1 MYLRLRPLMPSI
13 ALLVSTVA
21 IYGCGRDDASA
32 PSQSTDVS
40 ESRSDANL
48 TAAIQGRFYADD
60 LVRSGRVDVDA
71 DNGRV
76 TLSGTVETEAVR
88 QRALEIAR
96 DVAGADGVRDQIVVD
111 QSAAEPPPSAAET
124 RAPAGQA
131 APSLA
136 WITTKIQAAY
146 FISPQIKPWNI
157 DVTTRS
163 GGVVELRGRV
173 DDQAAKDE
181 AIRIARE
188 IEGVARVEDR
198 LRVQQDAPREETSP
212 VARGQES
219 PEGGQDNLF
228 EENLFSDTWL
238 TAKVQSKYY
247 LDDDIRGRDI
257 DVTTEDGVTTLK
269 GTVQSEQ
276 ERRQVVALA
285 RTTDGV
291 REVRDQ
297 LVVGSDTTT
306 RPPGSTSSQSA
317 LQPIEDTWI
326 TTKIQSQYF
335 LDPLVKGHEINVDT
349 QSGVVTLTGTVATE
363 ELKKA
368 AEQIARETDGTVR
381 VMNQLKV
388 QS

>member
-1 MYLRLRPLMPSI
+1 MYLRPRPLMPVI

-21 IYGCGRDDASA
+21 ISSCGREEVSN
-32 PSQSTDVS
+32 PQSTEVS

-48 TAAIQGRFYADD
+48 TTAIQGRFYADD
-60 LVRSGRVDVDA
+60 LVRNGRIAVDA
-71 DNGRV
+71 DGGLV

-96 DVAGADGVRDQIVVD
+96 EAAGTGGVRDQIVVD
-111 QSAAEPPPSAAET
+111 QSAAEAQPSATETRTTSAQHASPPSA
-124 RAPAGQA
+124 
-131 APSLA
+131 A

-146 FISPQIKPWNI
+146 FVSPPIRPWNI

-188 IEGVARVEDR
+188 TDGVARVEDR
-198 LRVQQDAPREETSP
+198 LRVEQGSPQVEQEAPQRGASP
-212 VARGQES
+212 VARGQGS
-219 PEGGQDNLF
+219 PDGGEDNL
-228 EENLFSDTWL
+228 LSDTWL

-269 GTVQSEQ
+269 GTVQSAQ
-276 ERRQVVALA
+276 EHRQVIALA
-285 RTTDGV
+285 RSTDGV

-297 LVVGSDTTT
+297 LVVASDTKP
-306 RPPGSTSSQSA
+306 RPSASPRSQPA
-317 LQPIEDTWI
+317 LEPIEDAWV

-335 LDPLVKGHEINVDT
+335 LDPRVKGHEINVDT
-349 QSGVVTLTGTVATE
+349 KSGVVNRLT
-363 ELKKA
+363 
-368 AEQIARETDGTVR
+368 
-381 VMNQLKV
+381 V

>member
-1 MYLRLRPLMPSI
+1 MPAI

-21 IYGCGRDDASA
+21 ISGCGRDDASA

-48 TAAIQGRFYADD
+48 TTAIQGRFYADD
-60 LVRSGRVDVDA
+60 LVRSGRIDVDA

-96 DVAGADGVRDQIVVD
+96 DVAGADGVRDQIMVD
-111 QSAAEPPPSAAET
+111 QSAAEAPPSAAAET

-173 DDQAAKDE
+173 EDQAAKDE

-188 IEGVARVEDR
+188 IDGVARVEDR

-219 PEGGQDNLF
+219 PAGGQDDLF

-291 REVRDQ
+291 RDVRDQ
-297 LVVGSDTTT
+297 LVVGSDTKTG
-306 RPPGSTSSQSA
+306 PPESTSSQSA

-349 QSGVVTLTGTVATE
+349 QRGVVTLTGTVATE
-363 ELKKA
+363 ELKKT

-381 VMNQLKV
+381 VMNQLKI